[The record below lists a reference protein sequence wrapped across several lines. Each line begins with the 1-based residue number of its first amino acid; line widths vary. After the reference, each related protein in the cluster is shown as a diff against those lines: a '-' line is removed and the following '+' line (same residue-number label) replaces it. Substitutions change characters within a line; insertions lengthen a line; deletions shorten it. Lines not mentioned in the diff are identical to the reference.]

1 MRHQKQPKLAFS
13 AVEHGVVFLRLMPV
27 LNRRRTHY
35 GDPSH
40 SDALP
45 ETAQP
50 INMAMRLEILI
61 LVAAILI
68 QLFYVHIYE
77 LFISLKGQSPA
88 KPRADIIEV
97 SEFHSSNCEGPPA
110 RVWLIR
116 PGTSG
121 TLRGCTLYLHPP
133 RDEGAGSSGRNCWS
147 RSYWTALWESI
158 LRYSAARRRRIFGF
172 VWLSLILEED
182 FQQDRTLSLTES
194 P

>member
-116 PGTSG
+116 PGPPGHSEDAPCISIRPEMKVPGQAAGTAGAAAVEQLYGRVSCD
-121 TLRGCTLYLHPP
+121 TLRHE
-133 RDEGAGSSGRNCWS
+133 EGGFLDLCGSAW
-147 RSYWTALWESI
+147 Y
-158 LRYSAARRRRIFGF
+158 
-172 VWLSLILEED
+172 
-182 FQQDRTLSLTES
+182 
-194 P
+194 